1 MPLDRLVLI
10 LVAAILA
17 AGATIWLAAI
27 VKTSMAVPV
36 GWLAILPVLPVA
48 YLAWRVIA
56 DRRSN
61 LDDNGYDRMDE

>member
-27 VKTSMAVPV
+27 MTASIAVPF
-36 GWLAILPVLPVA
+36 GWAAILPVLPIA
-48 YLAWRVIA
+48 YLAWRVIV
-56 DRRSN
+56 DRRAN
-61 LDDNGYDRMDE
+61 PDDDRYDRMGE